1 MVELTGWTHIRT
13 AYAKGYV
20 RNAVGVGHATITGLK
35 ANTEFT
41 VDVYEY
47 ASMYP
52 GANSVTVGSQ
62 NFDTV
67 SSASEDPTVST
78 VVTSDSDGKISLKF
92 TKKSTDWAKHIHFSG
107 LSVSRTE
114 EYSCDGEY

>member
-92 TKKSTDWAKHIHFSG
+92 TKKSTEGAKHIHFSG
-107 LSVSRTE
+107 LRVSRTE